1 MLKTGKENQRRQI
14 NIDETEDTFHNQDE
28 LAKILARG
36 QRLKDQMDQ
45 ALDSNTAWESLHG

>member
-1 MLKTGKENQRRQI
+1 MGKENQQRNII

-36 QRLKDQMDQ
+36 EKLRK
-45 ALDSNTAWESLHG
+45 